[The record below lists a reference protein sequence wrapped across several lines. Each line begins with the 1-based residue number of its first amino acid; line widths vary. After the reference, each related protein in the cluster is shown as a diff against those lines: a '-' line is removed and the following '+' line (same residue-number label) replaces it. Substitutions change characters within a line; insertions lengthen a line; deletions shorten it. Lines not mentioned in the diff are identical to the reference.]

1 VPYLAAS
8 DIEGANVVVVAN
20 LKPRN
25 MAGVPSAGMLLCA
38 NDGGEGDARTVQL
51 LRAPEGAV
59 PGERLTWGDHPNAT
73 PHGANKVAKK
83 KLWEKTQPDL
93 VVNDEN
99 EATWKGI
106 PLTSSAGPVTCASLQ
121 GGGIS

>member
-1 VPYLAAS
+1 M
-8 DIEGANVVVVAN
+8 VVVAN

-38 NDGGEGDARTVQL
+38 NDGGEGDARTVQSL

-59 PGERLTWGDHPNAT
+59 PGERLTWGDHPNAAPARREQSRQEET
-73 PHGANKVAKK
+73 LGKDATRLGRQRQERGDVERDSAH
-83 KLWEKTQPDL
+83 L
-93 VVNDEN
+93 VR
-99 EATWKGI
+99 W
-106 PLTSSAGPVTCASLQ
+106 AGDVRRSR